1 MGERAGRPAG
11 PGTGKVTASHRSR
24 DAIIYVRQSTFTQT
38 QENTESLALQY
49 ELRRYATE
57 LGWGED
63 QISVIDDDLAR
74 SASSTDGRL
83 GFTDL
88 VAAVG
93 LGRAGI
99 IVGREVS
106 RLARNNTDWYQV
118 LDLCSITDTLIA
130 DVDGIYHPGDFND
143 RLVLGLKGQM
153 AEAELHMLRMR
164 LTAALRHKA
173 ARGELRQ
180 LLPVGLDYD
189 DDGQVMLSP
198 DEAVRSAISQV
209 YALFGRLGSARQVMM
224 TLREQGL
231 RLPRRKAGARR
242 ITWAEA
248 SYPAVHDFLTN
259 PAYAGAFAFGK
270 TTTRTEI
277 AGGKKITRHRQLP
290 QDQWEVL
297 IPGHHP
303 GYITWEEYL
312 ANEAK
317 LAANRTNAGARPPRE
332 GTALCQGIVFCG
344 ACGRS
349 MQVRYQDRLP
359 RYECGHSRADH
370 VATPLCGSVRADT
383 IDAVAAGALLAA
395 VAPDQVALALAAA
408 GEVTDRHRRSVR
420 AAELAAERARYAA
433 DRAERAFLACEPEN
447 RLVARTLEAR
457 WEARLTD
464 LAEAEAALAV
474 QAQARPELPGPDQL
488 AATIADLPALWAAPT
503 TSDRDRKRLLRALLA
518 DVTLTPSASDPTQ
531 ILVGLRWKS
540 GASQQVQVTRRKN
553 AYQLRSTDP
562 AAIELARRIGPG
574 LDNNTLAGALN
585 DAGHR
590 TVTGQPFDGVAAGN
604 LRSYHHIPYPG
615 LLEDGEM
622 TPRQVAQL
630 IGVSTGT
637 IHYWINA
644 GYLTA
649 RRGPAGRWCIP
660 FPPDVEA
667 ACRERAAGSAHQ
679 HRDTDP
685 APRREHELSIADAAR
700 RLGVKPDVIYNWAQW
715 GHIPAR
721 RGDAGRL
728 WIDFTPAVERACLE
742 RIASSYKLPDDIRTQ
757 AAQRLERNAV

>member
-1 MGERAGRPAG
+1 MIRGEQKVTRSHLERA
-11 PGTGKVTASHRSR
+11 
-24 DAIIYVRQSTFTQT
+24 AIVYVRQSTLMQVR
-38 QENTESLALQY
+38 EHTESTLRQYDLAGQAA
-49 ELRRYATE
+49 R
-57 LGWGED
+57 LGWAAGDIE
-63 QISVIDDDLAR
+63 VIDADLGLSGR
-74 SASSTDGRL
+74 SATHRDG
-83 GFTDL
+83 FKQL
-88 VAAVG
+88 VARVCLGEVGAVFG
-93 LGRAGI
+93 L
-99 IVGREVS
+99 EVS
-106 RLARNNTDWYQV
+106 RLARSNA
-118 LDLCSITDTLIA
+118 DLARLLELARLTATLVI
-130 DVDGIYHPGDFND
+130 DSDGVYDLSDIND
-143 RLVLGLKGQM
+143 RLLLGLKSQM
-153 AEAELHMLRMR
+153 SEAELHWLTSR
-164 LTAALRHKA
+164 LNESKRAAAR
-173 ARGELRQ
+173 RGELRVP
-180 LLPVGLDYD
+180 LPVGFVYD
-189 DDGQVMLSP
+189 DEANVVIDP
-198 DEAVRSAISQV
+198 DEEVAAAISDV
-209 YALFGRLGSARQVMM
+209 FAAFTATGSAYGV
-224 TLREQGL
+224 
-231 RLPRRKAGARR
+231 
-242 ITWAEA
+242 
-248 SYPAVHDFLTN
+248 
-259 PAYAGAFAFGK
+259 AGAFAGRRFPRRAYGGVWAGQVRWGRLTHARAAGILRNPVYAGAYVFG
-270 TTTRTEI
+270 R
-277 AGGKKITRHRQLP
+277 RRSRQVVDPDGSVHSSVTLLP
-290 QDQWEVL
+290 RDQWEVL
-297 IPGHHP
+297 IPGHHA
-303 GYITWEEYL
+303 GYITWEAYL

-383 IDAVAAGALLAA
+383 IDAVAADALLAT

-420 AAELAAERARYAA
+420 AAELAVERARYAA
-433 DRAERAFLACEPEN
+433 DRAERAFVACEPEN

-474 QAQARPELPGPDQL
+474 QAHAQPELPGPDQL

-503 TSDRDRKRLLRALLA
+503 TSDKDRKRLLRTLLA
-518 DVTLTPSASDPTQ
+518 DVTLTPSASDSAQ
-531 ILVGLRWKS
+531 ISVGLRWKS

-553 AYQLRSTDP
+553 AYQLRATSP

-574 LDNNTLAGALN
+574 LDNNALAGALN

-590 TVTGQPFDGVAAGN
+590 TGTGQPFDGVAAGN

-615 LLEDGEM
+615 LLEAGEH

-667 ACRERAAGSAHQ
+667 ACRHRAAGSPHQ
-679 HRDTDP
+679 HHDTDR
-685 APRREHELSIADAAR
+685 APRHDEELSVAEVAG
-700 RLGVKPDVIYNWAQW
+700 RLGVKPDVIYAWAEW
-715 GHIPAR
+715 GHLPAR
-721 RGDAGRL
+721 RGSGGRL
-728 WIDFTPAVERACLE
+728 WIRFTADVEHTCLE
-742 RIASSYKLPDDIRTQ
+742 RITRSYKLPADIKTQ
-757 AAQRLERNAV
+757 AAHHLERKAV

>member
-1 MGERAGRPAG
+1 
-11 PGTGKVTASHRSR
+11 V
-24 DAIIYVRQSTFTQT
+24 
-38 QENTESLALQY
+38 
-49 ELRRYATE
+49 
-57 LGWGED
+57 
-63 QISVIDDDLAR
+63 VIDPDEE
-74 SASSTDGRL
+74 
-83 GFTDL
+83 
-88 VAAVG
+88 VAA
-93 LGRAGI
+93 
-99 IVGREVS
+99 
-106 RLARNNTDWYQV
+106 
-118 LDLCSITDTLIA
+118 
-130 DVDGIYHPGDFND
+130 
-143 RLVLGLKGQM
+143 
-153 AEAELHMLRMR
+153 
-164 LTAALRHKA
+164 
-173 ARGELRQ
+173 
-180 LLPVGLDYD
+180 
-189 DDGQVMLSP
+189 
-198 DEAVRSAISQV
+198 AISDV
-209 YALFGRLGSARQVMM
+209 FAAFTATGSAYGV
-224 TLREQGL
+224 
-231 RLPRRKAGARR
+231 
-242 ITWAEA
+242 
-248 SYPAVHDFLTN
+248 
-259 PAYAGAFAFGK
+259 AGAFAGRRFPRRAYGGVWAGQVRWGRLTHARAAGILRNPVYAGAYVFG
-270 TTTRTEI
+270 R
-277 AGGKKITRHRQLP
+277 RRSRQVVDPDGSVHSSVTLLP
-290 QDQWEVL
+290 RDQWEVL
-297 IPGHHP
+297 IPGHHA
-303 GYITWEEYL
+303 GYITWEAYL

-383 IDAVAAGALLAA
+383 IDAVAADALLAT

-420 AAELAAERARYAA
+420 AAELAVERARYAA
-433 DRAERAFLACEPEN
+433 DRAERAFVACEPEN

-474 QAQARPELPGPDQL
+474 QAHAQPELPGPDQL

-503 TSDRDRKRLLRALLA
+503 TSDKDRKRLLRTLLA
-518 DVTLTPSASDPTQ
+518 DVTLTPSASDSAQ
-531 ILVGLRWKS
+531 ISVGLRWKS

-553 AYQLRSTDP
+553 AYQLRATSP

-574 LDNNTLAGALN
+574 LDNNALAGALN

-590 TVTGQPFDGVAAGN
+590 TGTGQPFDGVAAGN

-615 LLEDGEM
+615 LLEAGEH

-667 ACRERAAGSAHQ
+667 ACRHRAAGSPHQ
-679 HRDTDP
+679 HHDTDR
-685 APRREHELSIADAAR
+685 APRHDEELSVAEVAG
-700 RLGVKPDVIYNWAQW
+700 RLGVKPDVIYAWAEW
-715 GHIPAR
+715 GHLPAR
-721 RGDAGRL
+721 RGSGGRL
-728 WIDFTPAVERACLE
+728 WIRFTADVEHTCLE
-742 RIASSYKLPDDIRTQ
+742 RITRSYKLPADIKTQ
-757 AAQRLERNAV
+757 AAHHLERQAV